1 MRVAGGEA
9 RCRLPGSPGGDAVG
23 HADRAAAAVVPDDGA
38 ACICA
43 GQGVGSVAPERT
55 VREVTEEIAE
65 GAEALLRRW

>member
-43 GQGVGSVAPERT
+43 GQGVGSVAPE
-55 VREVTEEIAE
+55 VTEEIAE